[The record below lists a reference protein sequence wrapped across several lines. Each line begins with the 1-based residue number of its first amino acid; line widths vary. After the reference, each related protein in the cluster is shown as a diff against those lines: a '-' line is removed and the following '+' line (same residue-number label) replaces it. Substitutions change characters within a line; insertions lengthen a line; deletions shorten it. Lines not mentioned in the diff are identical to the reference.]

1 MSNVERLDD
10 WGEFRLI
17 SDLVIPIFQNKGVA
31 KSLGDDCGF
40 LPLSV
45 HGHLAVT
52 TDYGPRP
59 LVWEL
64 GHTSYWT
71 WGWLAVVINA
81 SDLAAAG
88 AKPIGFTSSVEAPP
102 SMAIDD
108 LRNFFDGMATACQEF
123 AIPNLGGNIRA
134 APHFECHGTAF
145 GLVEHK
151 HPLTRSGC
159 RPGDII
165 VAIGE
170 CGRFISAYL
179 HAKQN
184 GLGNIAEDEKE
195 RLLMPRPRLL
205 EMAMLHQADVL
216 TAASDNSDG
225 VLGAIWNIAERS
237 VCGMELELE
246 EDSISSSVRKV
257 ARENKLNPWNLA
269 LCWGDWQVIVAVA
282 KDSLQAFK
290 QIATD
295 CKIEHTLLGKAVEGP
310 PKLYGM
316 VDGRRIHL
324 KVLRNEN
331 FAKTSYNK
339 NVQEHLSHML
349 HDSIF
354 SVGEEA
360 QM

>member
-17 SDLVIPIFQNKGVA
+17 SDVVIPTLQNRGVA

-81 SDLAAAG
+81 SDLAAGG

-102 SMAIDD
+102 SMAVDD
-108 LRNFFDGMATACQEF
+108 FRDFFDGMAAACHEF

-145 GLVEHK
+145 GLVEHE

-165 VAIGE
+165 VAVGE

-179 HAKQN
+179 QAKQN
-184 GLGNIAEDEKE
+184 GLGNIAEDEQE
-195 RLLMPRPRLL
+195 RLLKPRPRLI
-205 EMAMLHQADVL
+205 EMATLHQANVL
-216 TAASDNSDG
+216 TASSDNSDG

-237 VCGMELELE
+237 ACGVELELGA
-246 EDSISSSVRKV
+246 DSISPSVHKV
-257 ARENKLNPWNLA
+257 AQENKLNPLNLA
-269 LCWGDWQVIVAVA
+269 LCWGDWQVIVAIA
-282 KDSLQAFK
+282 KNSLQTFMK
-290 QIATD
+290 VATD
-295 CKIEHTLLGKAVEGP
+295 HKIEYTLLGKAVEGL
-310 PKLYGM
+310 PKLYGKL
-316 VDGRRIHL
+316 DGRRIPL

-331 FAKTSYNK
+331 FAETSYNK
-339 NVQEHLSHML
+339 NVHDHLVRML

-354 SVGEEA
+354 TTDKE
-360 QM
+360 